1 MANFGTRVALWSG
14 GTGFIHRTT
23 LRGTMRSRP
32 SILALLFAAV
42 LVLPA
47 SADAQHCR
55 RDCDD
60 PDYDRDHEEW
70 GPRRPTGGYLGGRL
84 ELARP
89 QGEFGDYV
97 ESGFGGNVHYIHRLD
112 RDGLIGIR
120 VDGEAV
126 TYGYE
131 RQRVLL
137 SPTVGGRILA
147 DLVTT
152 NNVAFLG
159 VGPQVGT
166 PNGTLRPYAHG
177 FVGVSYLFTSS
188 SLEGSHSGEPFA
200 STTNFDDVTFAYGGG
215 AGLYI
220 PLRRG
225 PAPVSLDLGA
235 TYRNAGRAEYLREG
249 DIVDNPD
256 GSISLFPTRSDT
268 DMLSFHV
275 GVTVG
280 LSR

>member
-1 MANFGTRVALWSG
+1 
-14 GTGFIHRTT
+14 
-23 LRGTMRSRP
+23 MRSRP

-47 SADAQHCR
+47 SADAQRCR

-60 PDYDRDHEEW
+60 RDRDRDREEW

-84 ELARP
+84 QLAKP

-97 ESGFGGNVHYIHRLD
+97 ESGFGGNVHYIQRLD

-137 SPTVGGRILA
+137 SSTVGGRILA

-159 VGPQVGT
+159 VGPQIGT

-177 FVGVSYLFTSS
+177 FAGVSYMFTSS

-215 AGLYI
+215 AGLYV

-225 PAPVSLDLGA
+225 ATPVSLDLGA

-256 GSISLFPTRSDT
+256 GTVTLFPTRSDT
-268 DMLSFHV
+268 DMLTFHV

-280 LSR
+280 LGR

>member
-1 MANFGTRVALWSG
+1 
-14 GTGFIHRTT
+14 
-23 LRGTMRSRP
+23 MRSRTP
-32 SILALLFAAV
+32 ILATLLAAV

-47 SADAQHCR
+47 TAHAQHCR

-60 PDYDRDHEEW
+60 DREYEER

-84 ELARP
+84 ALAKP
-89 QGEFGDYV
+89 QGEFGRYV
-97 ESGFGGNVHYIHRLD
+97 DQGIAGNLHYIHRLD
-112 RDGLIGIR
+112 RDGLLGIR
-120 VDGEAV
+120 LDGELA

-147 DLVTT
+147 ELVTT

-159 VGPQVGT
+159 LGPQIGT

-188 SLEGSHSGEPFA
+188 SLEGSESGEPFA

-215 AGLYI
+215 GGLYI

-225 PAPVSLDLGA
+225 TAPISLDLGA

-268 DMLSFHV
+268 DMLTFHL

>member
-1 MANFGTRVALWSG
+1 
-14 GTGFIHRTT
+14 
-23 LRGTMRSRP
+23 MRSRP

-42 LVLPA
+42 LAFPA
-47 SADAQHCR
+47 SAHAQHCR

-60 PDYDRDHEEW
+60 RDHDRDRDREEW

-84 ELARP
+84 ELAKP
-89 QGEFGDYV
+89 QGEFGDFV

-112 RDGLIGIR
+112 RDGLIGLR
-120 VDGEAV
+120 VDGEAI

-159 VGPQVGT
+159 AGPHFGT

-188 SLEGSHSGEPFA
+188 SLEGSSSGEPFA

-215 AGLYI
+215 AGLYV

-225 PAPVSLDLGA
+225 PAPISLDLGA

-249 DIVDNPD
+249 DIIDNDD
-256 GSISLFPTRSDT
+256 GSISVFPTRSDT
-268 DMLSFHV
+268 DMLTFHI

>member
-1 MANFGTRVALWSG
+1 
-14 GTGFIHRTT
+14 
-23 LRGTMRSRP
+23 MRSRP
-32 SILALLFAAV
+32 SILALLIAAV
-42 LVLPA
+42 LAFPA

-60 PDYDRDHEEW
+60 DHHDREEW

-84 ELARP
+84 EFAKP
-89 QGEFGDYV
+89 QGEFGDFV
-97 ESGFGGNVHYIHRLD
+97 ESGFGGNIHYIHRLD
-112 RDGLIGIR
+112 RDGLIGVR
-120 VDGEAV
+120 FDAEGV

-147 DLVTT
+147 ELVTT

-159 VGPQVGT
+159 LGPQIGT

-177 FVGVSYLFTSS
+177 FAGVSYLFTSS
-188 SLEGSHSGEPFA
+188 SLEGSESGEPFA

-225 PAPVSLDLGA
+225 TAPISLDLGA

-256 GSISLFPTRSDT
+256 GSITLFPTRSDT
-268 DMLSFHV
+268 DMLTFHL

-280 LSR
+280 LRR